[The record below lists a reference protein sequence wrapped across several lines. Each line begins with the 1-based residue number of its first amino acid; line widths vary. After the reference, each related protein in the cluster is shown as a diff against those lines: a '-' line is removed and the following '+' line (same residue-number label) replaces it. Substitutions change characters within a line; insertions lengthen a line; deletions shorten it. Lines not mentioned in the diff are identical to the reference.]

1 VGILLDRQPC
11 TYRQFERTFR
21 PGHSRAGLYE
31 HSETHPSRYSEHI
44 RGDFRKNHRD
54 GRFTSLTM
62 AATKSRG
69 AWNWILGRS
78 THPRAYSRLPSIN
91 PLPSNPILP
100 VSFLVRVSAHLRGE
114 GKESVKSGIWTF
126 NLKLRKPLKHIRTF
140 RLLLLSSRVKVISWF
155 RVEIPWDDRRDPSS
169 SIPSSSPILSSSS
182 SITGF
187 LATGSAAVISRI
199 TKFSEAK
206 MISLTE
212 ENE

>member
-1 VGILLDRQPC
+1 MRDFARSTISLYLSVIRKNLS
-11 TYRQFERTFR
+11 TWTFAC
-21 PGHSRAGLYE
+21 GTFWTLG
-31 HSETHPSRYSEHI
+31 THPRRYSEHI

-91 PLPSNPILP
+91 PLPSNSILP

-114 GKESVKSGIWTF
+114 GKESVKSRIWTF

-169 SIPSSSPILSSSS
+169 STLPHLQSFPPRLPSPD
-182 SITGF
+182 
-187 LATGSAAVISRI
+187 
-199 TKFSEAK
+199 
-206 MISLTE
+206 SLQLGRPW
-212 ENE
+212 